1 MRVAALLVAALAPL
15 AAQPDIRTVV
25 ERSLETADR
34 NWRAARNYTFVE
46 RSETRSLDGAGKLK
60 ERKVKTF
67 DITLL
72 EGTPYRRL
80 IARDDRPLSPADERA
95 EQEKLRHSN
104 EERKRETGAQRK
116 KRIADFEARR
126 KREFDLM
133 REVPE
138 AFDFQFAGEAEVRGE
153 QTWVYNAKPRPGYR
167 GRTRQSRLFPKFQG
181 RIWVSRRDYAWVK
194 VEAEVVDDIWF
205 GLFLARLAKGSR
217 LVFEQQRVNAEVWLP
232 VRIAVAASARVALL
246 KKINIEMENT
256 YRDYRKFSSES
267 RIISTQPVE

>member
-116 KRIADFEARR
+116 KRIDRHEGEDKSALEVVMTVLHAGGKFSKGTYKVSGGLHGVGASVVNALSEWCEVKVRRDGKVHRQMYRRGDPVGDVSIVGDCKSSDSGTTTVFKPDFEI
-126 KREFDLM
+126 DPD
-133 REVPE
+133 VIS
-138 AFDFQFAGEAEVRGE
+138 AGITE
-153 QTWVYNAKPRPGYR
+153 
-167 GRTRQSRLFPKFQG
+167 
-181 RIWVSRRDYAWVK
+181 I
-194 VEAEVVDDIWF
+194 
-205 GLFLARLAKGSR
+205 LAC
-217 LVFEQQRVNAEVWLP
+217 E
-232 VRIAVAASARVALL
+232 
-246 KKINIEMENT
+246 
-256 YRDYRKFSSES
+256 
-267 RIISTQPVE
+267 